1 MEFCD
6 VSLQRQ
12 RMRDLAQLLLA
23 LALQQPLLVL
33 QQPGLTMQRRLVT
46 HQMRRHLT
54 QTRDV
59 LWND

>member
-1 MEFCD
+1 M
-6 VSLQRQ
+6 SLQRQ

-23 LALQQPLLVL
+23 LELQQPLLVL
-33 QQPGLTMQRRLVT
+33 QQLGLTMQQRLVT
-46 HQMRRHLT
+46 HQTRRHQT

>member
-1 MEFCD
+1 
-6 VSLQRQ
+6 
-12 RMRDLAQLLLA
+12 MRDLAQLLLA

-33 QQPGLTMQRRLVT
+33 QQLGLTMQRRLVT